1 MSGIVQS
8 KPAIGI
14 SASDRLPVVQ
24 PSRDAGL
31 VACNASDNS
40 AGQSR
45 KFSDMIEDLLPVLPS
60 EWRGRAQRAAE
71 AFGFGS
77 LGEMPD
83 HQWQKVLTHVA
94 SDMRS
99 RGVGLP
105 KGWRASLAKQ
115 AGRNGA

>member
-1 MSGIVQS
+1 MTGCPLCNR
-8 KPAIGI
+8 PATLG
-14 SASDRLPVVQ
+14 SSPAMRPTT
-24 PSRDAGL
+24 R
-31 VACNASDNS
+31 
-40 AGQSR
+40 QSR
-45 KFSDMIEDLLPVLPS
+45 KISDMIEDLLPVLPS

-94 SDMRS
+94 GDMRS
-99 RGVGLP
+99 RGIGLP